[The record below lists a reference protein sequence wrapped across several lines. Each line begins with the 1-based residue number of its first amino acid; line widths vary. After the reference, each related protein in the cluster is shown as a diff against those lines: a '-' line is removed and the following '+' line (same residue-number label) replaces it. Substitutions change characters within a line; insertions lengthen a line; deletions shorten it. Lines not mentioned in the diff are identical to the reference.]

1 MIEAI
6 YVPWIVL
13 GGLLFDNN
21 LGNEKNYYYLI
32 TTSSLFVLLNSL

>member
-13 GGLLFDNN
+13 GSLLFDNN
-21 LGNEKNYYYLI
+21 LGNDKNYFYLV
-32 TTSSLFVLLNSL
+32 TSSLFVLLNSL